1 MLRRTF
7 GWGTYLVP
15 LFVGAVGLWL
25 VLRDFGDR
33 LPRVTS
39 QQVVGVL
46 LGYLALLATL
56 HLLAALF
63 MYEGDMRAIAQA
75 GHGGGVLGAAL
86 SGTLVAGLGGVG
98 AGVVLITWWLIVV
111 ALTFG
116 VTVQDGVRAFQY
128 AWGWLRA
135 GLGGSRPSLTFPRP
149 SLRESPGATPAQPT
163 IRTVPSAAAAP
174 PSSPSAASIQP
185 RLFGSGQAWRIPA
198 LDDILEPGNGQ
209 DFSAEILRQQARII
223 EETLESLGA
232 PVRVKEIN
240 PGPVVTQFGVEPLL
254 LAGANGKETK
264 VKVSRISALADDLAL
279 ALEAKTLRVEAP
291 IPGKGLVGIEVPNR
305 RYRWWRCAT

>member
-1 MLRRTF
+1 MAKKPATGKPTGKRGSKQQPPPPPRFQLTLDQWLDIVGYVLLAVAGLTILSFLSANHGLVPGWWLGVLRRTF

-33 LPRVTS
+33 LPRVTP

-63 MYEGDMRAIAQA
+63 MYEGDIRAIAQA
-75 GHGGGVLGAAL
+75 GHGGGSLGAAL

-98 AGVVLITWWLIVV
+98 AGVVLVTWWLIVV
-111 ALTFG
+111 ALIFG
-116 VTVQDGVRAFQY
+116 VTVQDGVQAVQY

-135 GLGGSRPSLTFPRP
+135 GRGGSRPSPTLPRP
-149 SLRESPGATPAQPT
+149 SLREPPDGALAQPT
-163 IRTVPSAAAAP
+163 IRSAPSSAAAP

-198 LDDILEPGNGQ
+198 LDDILRAGQ
-209 DFSAEILRQQARII
+209 R
-223 EETLESLGA
+223 
-232 PVRVKEIN
+232 
-240 PGPVVTQFGVEPLL
+240 
-254 LAGANGKETK
+254 AG
-264 VKVSRISALADDLAL
+264 L
-279 ALEAKTLRVEAP
+279 
-291 IPGKGLVGIEVPNR
+291 
-305 RYRWWRCAT
+305 